1 MSITISREGEN
12 DETLAKRALRRT
24 LATVKPD
31 IGSLSA
37 VLNFSCAPPLYPHQ
51 LAGMDVANPCRSPT
65 PHGTTARLGLQGS
78 PTRTTGIASTLV
90 SENIGATWPA
100 IPSRQTPR

>member
-51 LAGMDVANPCRSPT
+51 LAGMDVANPCRSPR
-65 PHGTTARLGLQGS
+65 PMEPPPVLACRVRRHEA
-78 PTRTTGIASTLV
+78 PV
-90 SENIGATWPA
+90 SHRPA
-100 IPSRQTPR
+100 